1 MSKKVNLAVAATV
14 TLIAMAV
21 TFSITM
27 VVSMDMFNNIV
38 SGVKNREQMYNKLA
52 EIDRY
57 VRNNEYAEINEDTL
71 NDTIASGYM
80 LGINDPY
87 ARYYS
92 AKAYSERMGLENG
105 RLMNVGVSV
114 IKDSSSGYARILRV
128 YDGSPAAEN
137 GLEAGVFITAING
150 TGVRTMTD
158 TAAINSALIGE
169 EGTTVSISYLTP
181 DRQEQTMDL
190 VHANYTT
197 TTVFAQL
204 LENNVAYID
213 IDAFSANTGLEFRS
227 AVDSMLNQG
236 AVAFV
241 FDLRDNTG
249 ETLNSA
255 LIAADY
261 CVPAGLVAK
270 SQAKDGT
277 VTDLRVSDDHEVTLP
292 MACLVN
298 ESTAGGAELF
308 ANALRKMSGA
318 NLVGT
323 TTAGMGVLLSD
334 PQSFSDGSAAVIT
347 VGLLLDNEGETWN
360 GAGLTPDV
368 DAALTADEQSSYY
381 DFTVQTDPQIS
392 RAVNAVLALVG

>member
-137 GLEAGVFITAING
+137 GLEAGGFITAING

-204 LENNVAYID
+204 LDGNVAYID
-213 IDAFSANTGLEFRS
+213 IDAFSVNTGLEFRS

-261 CVPAGLVAK
+261 CVPAGLVAQG
-270 SQAKDGT
+270 QAKDGT

-360 GAGLTPDV
+360 GAGLAPDV